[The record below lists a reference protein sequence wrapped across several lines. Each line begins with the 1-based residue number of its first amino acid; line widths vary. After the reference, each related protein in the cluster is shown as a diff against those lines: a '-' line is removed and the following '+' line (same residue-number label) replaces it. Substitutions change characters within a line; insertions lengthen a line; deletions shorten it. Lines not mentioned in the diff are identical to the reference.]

1 MTTGATGAGG
11 GTRGQSRSEGHATA
25 RELYRRTIARGRSG
39 KLRTMKL
46 LAFDTSTHWLSVACG
61 DGHPWRTRGEPAGQG
76 HSERL
81 LPLVDEVLAE
91 CGWTLP
97 DLDAIAFGAGPGSF
111 TGVRIACA
119 VAQGLAFGS
128 GRPLVPVPTLEA
140 VAQHAWRLH
149 GATHVVACLDA
160 RMREVYIA
168 AYERAGDAWQVRVP
182 AAVLAPTRVTPP
194 GGDAR
199 WSGAGDG
206 FAAYPEL
213 APALGLARFDATV
226 MPDARAIAELALP
239 RFAAGEAVAAAH
251 ALPLYVRHRVAL
263 TTAERD
269 AGVRL

>member
-1 MTTGATGAGG
+1 M
-11 GTRGQSRSEGHATA
+11 R
-25 RELYRRTIARGRSG
+25 
-39 KLRTMKL
+39 L

-61 DGHPWRTRGEPAGQG
+61 DGHAWRTRGEPAGQG

-81 LPLVDEVLAE
+81 LPLVDDVLAE
-91 CGWTLP
+91 CGWTLA

-140 VAQHAWRLH
+140 VAQQAWRLH
-149 GATHVVACLDA
+149 GVTHVVACLDA
-160 RMREVYIA
+160 RMREVYVA

-182 AAVLAPTRVTPP
+182 AAVLAPARVTPP
-194 GGDAR
+194 GGGAR
-199 WSGAGDG
+199 WMGAGDG

-213 APALGLARFDATV
+213 APALELARFDAAVT
-226 MPDARAIAELALP
+226 PDACAIAELALP
-239 RFAAGEAVAAAH
+239 RLAAGEAVAAAD